1 MEIAKT
7 ARRSDAI
14 TFVVFTYNEEKRLEW
29 AIKNFL
35 PWGRL
40 LVVDNYS
47 EDRTVEI
54 AKSYGCE
61 VLLNKNAGW
70 VEDAVTVSRVKAAV
84 QTEWIYWGFADE
96 LVSAETLDAII
107 AAVESGKH
115 SIVNIA
121 RKNHYYGKFCYD
133 AFADRL
139 NRIFRKEAIDFS
151 NNTIHLF
158 GTPTVPESSIC
169 FLDSKRHYVHHY
181 ISYVAKNYCNVMD
194 RYTDTQ
200 ATGTADRFSGLS
212 LWKTMFFL
220 FARSAKLVVWNLLL
234 RGGYKAG
241 AAGLYLVLE
250 NVYYQWLLN
259 MKDYERRNGLS
270 VAEVE
275 RLNDADRGKLLNP
288 DVGVSGAIRPAMR

>member
-1 MEIAKT
+1 MEIAKNT
-7 ARRSDAI
+7 RRSNFI
-14 TFVVFTYNEEKRLEW
+14 TFVVFTYNEEKRIEW

-35 PWGRL
+35 PWGRVL
-40 LVVDNYS
+40 IVDNYS
-47 EDRTVEI
+47 EDRTVDI
-54 AKSYGCE
+54 ARSYGCE
-61 VLLNKNAGW
+61 VLLNKNSGW

-96 LVSAETLDAII
+96 LVSAETLDAILAVI
-107 AAVESGKH
+107 ASGKY
-115 SIVNIA
+115 SIINIA

-139 NRIFRKEAIDFS
+139 NRIFKKEAIDFS

-169 FLDSKRHYVHHY
+169 FLESQRHFVHHY
-181 ISYVAKNYCNVMD
+181 ISYIAKSYCNVMD

-200 ATGTADRFSGLS
+200 ATGTADRLSRFSV
-212 LWKTMFFL
+212 WKMTLLL

-270 VAEVE
+270 VAEIE
-275 RLNDADRGKLLNP
+275 KLNDAERGKLLNLT
-288 DVGVSGAIRPAMR
+288 VEASGAIRPAM